1 VRSAGRRLFNT
12 RTVST
17 EQPSDLRIL
26 VADERRIYLEPVT
39 KALGE
44 LGHEVIAVEVDT
56 SGVAQATAEHS
67 PDAAIVA
74 LHEDT
79 DHALGLITEIT
90 HDTDC
95 PVMALV
101 EDADPDFIAEAANRG
116 IFAHLDSADH
126 DELRGAINVAL
137 NRFEEFERLRRAFMR
152 RAQIERVKGMLMER
166 QGLDEREAFE
176 RLRREARSSRR
187 PIMGGLCAARVRFR
201 ITRRGYNSRN
211 IGERVLAL
219 SP

>member
-12 RTVST
+12 CTVSI
-17 EQPSDLRIL
+17 EQPTDLRIL

-56 SGVAQATAEHS
+56 SGVAQATAELS

-74 LHEDT
+74 LHDDT
-79 DHALGLITEIT
+79 SHALELITEIMQ
-90 HDTDC
+90 DTDC

-101 EDADPDFIAEAANRG
+101 EDADPEFIAEAANRG

-137 NRFEEFERLRRAFMR
+137 NRFEEFERLRRAFLR

-166 QGLDEREAFE
+166 QGLDERAAFE
-176 RLRREARSSRR
+176 RLRGEARSSRR
-187 PIMGGLCAARVRFR
+187 PIMDVVADYL
-201 ITRRGYNSRN
+201 RGADGSAS
-211 IGERVLAL
+211 E
-219 SP
+219 

>member
-1 VRSAGRRLFNT
+1 MSI
-12 RTVST
+12 
-17 EQPSDLRIL
+17 EQPTDLRIL

-74 LHEDT
+74 LHDDT
-79 DHALGLITEIT
+79 GHALELITEIMQ
-90 HDTDC
+90 DTDC

-101 EDADPDFIAEAANRG
+101 EDADPEFIAEAANRG

-137 NRFEEFERLRRAFMR
+137 NRFEEFERLRRAFLR

-166 QGLDEREAFE
+166 QGLDERAAFE
-176 RLRREARSSRR
+176 RLRGEARSSRR
-187 PIMGGLCAARVRFR
+187 PIMDVVADYL
-201 ITRRGYNSRN
+201 RGADGSAS
-211 IGERVLAL
+211 E
-219 SP
+219 

>member
-12 RTVST
+12 RTVSI

-39 KALGE
+39 KALAE

-74 LHEDT
+74 LHDDT
-79 DHALGLITEIT
+79 NHALELITEIT
-90 HDTDC
+90 QDTDC

-187 PIMGGLCAARVRFR
+187 PIMDVVADYLRGADVAAR
-201 ITRRGYNSRN
+201 
-211 IGERVLAL
+211 E
-219 SP
+219 